1 MPPGTGKTASVTSIL
16 YQLRQ
21 EQAKGSIPEF
31 TSVYLNGMETRH
43 PFDIYVRLWEAVS
56 PNKEKASADEA
67 LARLELYFAG
77 EGRRKR
83 LSKEVPKLE
92 KRQAIVLLVDEID
105 YLVTKKQTVLYNLFD
120 WPVRGYNG
128 NTKAQLIVIGISNTL
143 NLPDRLH
150 VRLQS
155 RIGRERCVYSSYSD
169 NESQII
175 LKGKLGISETGDK
188 VRICFLSQ

>member
-1 MPPGTGKTASVTSIL
+1 
-16 YQLRQ
+16 
-21 EQAKGSIPEF
+21 
-31 TSVYLNGMETRH
+31 METRH

-56 PNKEKASADEA
+56 PNKERASADEA
-67 LARLELYFAG
+67 LARLELFFAG

-83 LSKEVPKLE
+83 FCKELPKLE

-128 NTKAQLIVIGISNTL
+128 NTNAQLIVIGISNTL

-169 NESQII
+169 DESQNI
-175 LKGKLGISETGDK
+175 LKGKLGMSKTGDK
-188 VRICFLSQ
+188 VCI